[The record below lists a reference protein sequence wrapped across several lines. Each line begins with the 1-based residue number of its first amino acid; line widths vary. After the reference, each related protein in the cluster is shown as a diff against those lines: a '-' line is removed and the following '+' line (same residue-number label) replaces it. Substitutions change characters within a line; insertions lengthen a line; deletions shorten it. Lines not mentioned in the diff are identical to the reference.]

1 MNRKLVVNDLTF
13 KGVLL
18 LAIIS
23 LGLLVGGCSWFAWLP
38 GVGDGGSKDDEE
50 SSEPIKLEKFIAEAD
65 VRVIWKRGVGQG
77 LGKKYVRLTPSVVE
91 DRIVAAVVEVLH
103 HAGDRGQVLR
113 GAEDVTIGL
122 KEVVGPRLRRRP
134 QRRRDLVPRSR
145 SGGLGHLTA
154 AARP

>member
-65 VRVIWKRGVGQG
+65 IRVIWKRGGGQG
-77 LGKKYVRLTPSVVE
+77 LGKKYVRLTPSVVA
-91 DRIVAAVVEVLH
+91 DRVVAADAYGGVVAL
-103 HAGDRGQVLR
+103 DRFNG
-113 GAEDVTIGL
+113 
-122 KEVVGPRLRRRP
+122 KELWANQFDPKNKKGFGVRACSIEKIHLLYRVGY
-134 QRRRDLVPRSR
+134 QQETD
-145 SGGLGHLTA
+145 
-154 AARP
+154 

>member
-65 VRVIWKRGVGQG
+65 VRVIWKRSWSRVR
-77 LGKKYVRLTPSVVE
+77 KKIRSINTE
-91 DRIVAAVVEVLH
+91 RR
-103 HAGDRGQVLR
+103 RGQ
-113 GAEDVTIGL
+113 D
-122 KEVVGPRLRRRP
+122 
-134 QRRRDLVPRSR
+134 S
-145 SGGLGHLTA
+145 SC
-154 AARP
+154 